1 MIAEILREPHLPQ
14 GVGPPKAT
22 SQTVNPRA
30 TVVVLQIDFL
40 LADTPVIY
48 GAGGVLLYNPPLRRV
63 RMTTLPE
70 VPVQQRR
77 GLLVGEDNFTG

>member
-1 MIAEILREPHLPQ
+1 MRSFGIVEGEIFTQSLGGLRH
-14 GVGPPKAT
+14 AF
-22 SQTVNPRA
+22 
-30 TVVVLQIDFL
+30 VVLQIDFL

-48 GAGGVLLYNPPLRRV
+48 GAGGVLLYNRPLRRV

-70 VPVQQRR
+70 VSVQQRR